1 MLLLMAFLAASTC
14 LYLWFRRVADGKA
27 YWRTVAG
34 VAIAIAILRIGSV
47 TLGWHLLESSGRQQL
62 LGYCMSL
69 CGLPEAVLMP
79 RPPSRS
85 AESLGSL
92 AVLLV
97 AGSAAWVFAVAIAA
111 RARGRS

>member
-1 MLLLMAFLAASTC
+1 MLLLMVFLAASAC
-14 LYLWFRRVADGKA
+14 LYLWFRRFAGGKA
-27 YWRTVAG
+27 YWLTVAG
-34 VAIAIAILRIGSV
+34 VAMAIAILRIGFV
-47 TLGWHLLESSGRQQL
+47 TLGWHLMESSGRQQL

-85 AESLGSL
+85 AESLGTL
-92 AVLLV
+92 AVLVV

-111 RARGRS
+111 RARRRC